1 MASMIRVSAIGN
13 LGRELELK
21 KGATPQQSYVDF
33 SIAVEEYDGKDE
45 SGKSKFKTTWCSCRL
60 FGQQAEYASAHAKKG
75 NTVYVEGN
83 PSVNVKDGKAYFNI
97 KAQSFLL
104 ISRPAAQTNGA
115 AAPSSNGTAPASNGN
130 SAPAADPAPE
140 QSRGAAAAQRSA
152 PVPAAVAAAPVAA
165 AVDIQDV
172 DLPF

>member
-1 MASMIRVSAIGN
+1 MASMIRVNAIGN
-13 LGRELELK
+13 LGRDLELK
-21 KGATPQQSYVDF
+21 KGATTAQSYVDF
-33 SIAVEEYDGKDE
+33 SIAVEEYDGKDD
-45 SGKSKFKTTWCSCRL
+45 SGKSKFKTNWWSCRL

-83 PSVNVKDGKAYFNI
+83 PSVTVKEGKTYLNI
-97 KAQSFLL
+97 RVQSFLL
-104 ISRPAAQTNGA
+104 VSRPAGQTNGA
-115 AAPSSNGTAPASNGN
+115 SAPSSNGTAPASTNGN

-152 PVPAAVAAAPVAA
+152 PAPVATAPA
-165 AVDIQDV
+165 AATVAIEDD

>member
-1 MASMIRVSAIGN
+1 MASMIRVNAIGN
-13 LGRELELK
+13 LGRDLELK
-21 KGATPQQSYVDF
+21 KGATTAQSYVDF
-33 SIAVEEYDGKDE
+33 SIAVEEYDGKDDA
-45 SGKSKFKTTWCSCRL
+45 GKSKYKTNWWSCRL

-152 PVPAAVAAAPVAA
+152 PAPVATAPA
-165 AVDIQDV
+165 AATVAIEDD